1 MSDTVKN
8 EWSCKSIPPT
18 RVHGEYRDSCTFT
31 AAATTATATAIARP
45 RTAQKISLVAVATIY
60 QYLSIINIYQ

>member
-1 MSDTVKN
+1 MSATVKN

-31 AAATTATATAIARP
+31 AAAAATTATATAIARP
-45 RTAQKISLVAVATIY
+45 RMAQKISLVAVATEVRF
-60 QYLSIINIYQ
+60 QSKASD